1 MHKLNYY
8 GIKGS
13 LIKWFENY
21 LYQRKQKVINRAT
34 SSTVCEVS
42 AGVPQGSVLGP
53 LLFLIYINDIGEKLL
68 SLSRLFADD
77 TSLGYSSQN
86 VVEIENV
93 INHDLCE
100 LNTWSTKWLMS
111 FNPEKTEIML
121 FSNTD
126 VRYNFNFT
134 FNGNNIP
141 ITMSHTHL
149 GASLSSDA
157 KWNNHIENI
166 ILSVPRHLGILR
178 KLKYRLSRQNLE
190 KLYLVYIRPIF

>member
-1 MHKLNYY
+1 MNSY
-8 GIKGS
+8 GIKGP

-42 AGVPQGSVLGP
+42 PGVPQGSVLGP

-68 SLSRLFADD
+68 FLSRLFAND

-86 VVEIENV
+86 VVEIANV

-111 FNPEKTEIML
+111 FNPDKTEIML

-126 VRYNFNFT
+126 VIYNFNFT

-141 ITMSHTHL
+141 ITMSHKHL
-149 GASLSSDA
+149 GVTLSSDA

-166 ILSVPRHLGILR
+166 ILSVSRHLG
-178 KLKYRLSRQNLE
+178 
-190 KLYLVYIRPIF
+190 